1 MPLSYQGLP
10 PRLAITSMY
19 RQKWTASTM
28 ILGIVHN
35 NIFQYPGPETDRFVH
50 FIINLALLW

>member
-35 NIFQYPGPETDRFVH
+35 NIFQYPGPETFFEGFKDG
-50 FIINLALLW
+50 